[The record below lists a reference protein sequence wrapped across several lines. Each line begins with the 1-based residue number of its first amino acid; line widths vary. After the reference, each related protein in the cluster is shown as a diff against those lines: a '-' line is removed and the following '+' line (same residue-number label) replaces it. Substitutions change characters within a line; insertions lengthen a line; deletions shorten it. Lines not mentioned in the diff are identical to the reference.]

1 MRKILV
7 GTMVLVML
15 VMTGCFGSA
24 PKGNSDGDTKA
35 PASAPVQKI
44 EEKQEKSQQQESVNK
59 KNYQGD
65 GKIKGNGSPI
75 GHF

>member
-7 GTMVLVML
+7 GTMVLAVL

-24 PKGNSDGDTKA
+24 PKGDVDTKV

-44 EEKQEKSQQQESVNK
+44 EDKQEKSQQQESVNK
-59 KNYQGD
+59 KTYKGD

>member
-59 KNYQGD
+59 KP
-65 GKIKGNGSPI
+65 IKVMAKLRATAAR
-75 GHF
+75 